1 MKKRASDLLTVE
13 LKNPSKIAKN
23 QSKGQNDAM
32 RNSHMV
38 SFDGET
44 AQQKV
49 ISSKSQKVTTFRKTE
64 NYRDGGA
71 GYRGKSRRQVLSAK
85 KTEGCLPLPQPPN

>member
-32 RNSHMV
+32 RNSHTV

-49 ISSKSQKVTTFRKTE
+49 ISSKNQKVTTFRKTE
-64 NYRDGGA
+64 NHRDRGA
-71 GYRGKSRRQVLSAK
+71 GYREKSRRHVLSAK
-85 KTEGCLPLPQPPN
+85 KTEGCLPPS